1 MLTDICWKKTSE
13 ENYLLQC
20 ICKFNNILCT
30 VPALKKLFQYAL
42 KKKKNENKIPVQSSI
57 FYNTDK
63 FRNQNFSLPATLA
76 AGIEQVKSY
85 CPT

>member
-42 KKKKNENKIPVQSSI
+42 KKKKTKTKFLSSP
-57 FYNTDK
+57 
-63 FRNQNFSLPATLA
+63 QFSITPINLEIRTLVSQLHWLLA
-76 AGIEQVKSY
+76 
-85 CPT
+85 